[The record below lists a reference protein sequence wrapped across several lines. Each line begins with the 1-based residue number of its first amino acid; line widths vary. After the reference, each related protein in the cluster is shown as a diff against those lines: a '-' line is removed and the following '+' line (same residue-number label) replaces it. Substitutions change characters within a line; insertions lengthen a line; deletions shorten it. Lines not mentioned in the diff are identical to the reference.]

1 MNVTTYQFK
10 TWLSIIWLALK
21 IAIIILIILGSEKI
35 LVLYQN
41 F

>member
-1 MNVTTYQFK
+1 MNVSTYQFK
-10 TWLSIIWLALK
+10 TWLSIIWLAMK
-21 IAIIILIILGSEKI
+21 IVIIIIAIVGSEKI